1 MIQIVPAI
9 DIIGGRCVRLSQGD
23 FSRETAYETTPVEMA
38 SRFLAHGFKS
48 LHVVDLEGAKNGKPA
63 NLRSLRELASLG
75 DIKIEWGGGIKTRQ
89 DLEAAFEAGASSVV
103 FGTLAVRN
111 PVLFKSFLEEYGPDK
126 ITLGADVRGTKVAVG
141 GWMETSDVELSS
153 LISSFLPGLSS
164 VIVTEISRDGMFSGS
179 NPDFFRGLMAGFPGV
194 VFTASGGIGSIT
206 DIEALDNALVPRV
219 IVGKA
224 LYEGRIKLEDL
235 ALWSRRG

>member
-23 FSRETAYETTPVEMA
+23 FSRETSYETTPVEMA
-38 SRFLAHGFKS
+38 TRFLENGFRS
-48 LHVVDLEGAKNGKPA
+48 LHVVDLEGAKNGRPA
-63 NLRSLRELASLG
+63 NLDSLRELASLG
-75 DIKIEWGGGIKTRQ
+75 NVEIEWGGGIKTRQ
-89 DLEAAFEAGASSVV
+89 DLDAVLEAGASSVV
-103 FGTLAVRN
+103 FGTLAVRD
-111 PVLFKSFLEEYGPDK
+111 PALFKSFLEEYGPGK

-141 GWMETSDVELSS
+141 GWMETSDVELSA
-153 LISSFLPGLSS
+153 LIRSFLPGLSS

-179 NPDFFRGLMAGFPGV
+179 NPVFFKELMEEFPEV
-194 VFTASGGIGSIT
+194 VFTASGGIGSIA
-206 DIEALDNALVPRV
+206 DIEALDEALVPKV

-224 LYEGRIKLEDL
+224 LYEGKIKLEDL

>member
-1 MIQIVPAI
+1 MV
-9 DIIGGRCVRLSQGD
+9 L
-23 FSRETAYETTPVEMA
+23 
-38 SRFLAHGFKS
+38 
-48 LHVVDLEGAKNGKPA
+48 
-63 NLRSLRELASLG
+63 
-75 DIKIEWGGGIKTRQ
+75 
-89 DLEAAFEAGASSVV
+89 EAGASSVV

-111 PVLFKSFLEEYGPDK
+111 PDLFKSFLDEYGPDK

-141 GWMETSDVELSS
+141 GWMETSDVELPG

-179 NPDFFRGLMAGFPGV
+179 NPDFFLGLMADFPGV

-206 DIEALDNALVPRV
+206 DIEALDNALVPKV

-224 LYEGRIKLEDL
+224 LYEGKIKLEDL

>member
-1 MIQIVPAI
+1 
-9 DIIGGRCVRLSQGD
+9 
-23 FSRETAYETTPVEMA
+23 
-38 SRFLAHGFKS
+38 
-48 LHVVDLEGAKNGKPA
+48 
-63 NLRSLRELASLG
+63 
-75 DIKIEWGGGIKTRQ
+75 
-89 DLEAAFEAGASSVV
+89 
-103 FGTLAVRN
+103 
-111 PVLFKSFLEEYGPDK
+111 
-126 ITLGADVRGTKVAVG
+126 
-141 GWMETSDVELSS
+141 METSDVELSS
-153 LISSFLPGLSS
+153 LISSFLPGLSN